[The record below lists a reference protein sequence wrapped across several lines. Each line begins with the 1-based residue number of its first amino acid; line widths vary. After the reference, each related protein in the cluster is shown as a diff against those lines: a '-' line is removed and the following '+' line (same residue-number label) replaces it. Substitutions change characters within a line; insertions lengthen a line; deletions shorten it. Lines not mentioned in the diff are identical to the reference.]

1 MEIHIIKLRNVSEN
15 DSRSSPIKIF
25 FLFFF
30 IYINIISGLY
40 MSKTYP
46 SAEQE
51 KDSLFVKR
59 RYKCC
64 DGELD
69 K

>member
-1 MEIHIIKLRNVSEN
+1 MAVGVAPLK
-15 DSRSSPIKIF
+15 F
-25 FLFFF
+25 FFFF
-30 IYINIISGLY
+30 IDINIIISGLY

-46 SAEQE
+46 STEQE